1 MRERAI
7 ATLGVWAAV
16 VVSITGLLNSLTVR
30 VFVPYTYDIP
40 LGEGAIQTI
49 NQVREQWEF
58 VGGDWQYIVAGLI
71 IGLIIGAALS
81 TGAIWRNAIE
91 HREMMAAAREE
102 AARQDAKIKREEQ
115 ARAAYALDDAADE
128 EIAAQ
133 QRYARLNDDGELYAR
148 R

>member
-16 VVSITGLLNSLTVR
+16 LLSTIALLNSLTVQ
-30 VFVPYTYDIP
+30 VFVPVTYDVWQAD
-40 LGEGAIQTI
+40 GTVQAV
-49 NQVREQWEF
+49 NQLMSQQEF
-58 VGGDWQYIVAGLI
+58 VGGEWQFIVAALI

-91 HREMMAAAREE
+91 QRTA
-102 AARQDAKIKREEQ
+102 DAKIKREEQ

-128 EIAAQ
+128 DVAAR
-133 QRYARLNDDGELYAR
+133 QRFARLNDDGELYAR

>member
-16 VVSITGLLNSLTVR
+16 LLSIIALLNSLTVE
-30 VFVPYTYDIP
+30 VFVPFTYEMILPD
-40 LGEGAIQTI
+40 GAVQTV
-49 NQVREQWEF
+49 NQMMAQQEF
-58 VGGDWQYIVAGLI
+58 VTGAWQFAVAGLI

-91 HREMMAAAREE
+91 HR

-115 ARAAYALDDAADE
+115 ARAVYTLDDAVDE
-128 EIAAQ
+128 EEA
-133 QRYARLNDDGELYAR
+133 QRYARLNDDGERYAR